1 MTRTSLYIVFILAL
15 LSAIIYFG
23 DSPPRILG
31 TSPALHTEVDAV
43 PFAVARNTTTTHFQD
58 DGGLSY
64 TFDAVKL
71 EHYRTQDEDEAQE
84 IFTLIDKPQ
93 LVFYQDKEPWLVLA
107 NKGKITSLNE
117 RIELWNNVVVKHTD
131 ADGITT
137 TITTQRLNVDPIG
150 KVAETAEAVKINSDS
165 VEIKGTGLHADFV
178 AQKLKLLSKV
188 RGLYDPT

>member
-1 MTRTSLYIVFILAL
+1 MTKTSLYIVFILAV
-15 LSAIIYFG
+15 LSAIIYFS

-31 TSPALHTEVDAV
+31 TSPALITEVDTV
-43 PFAVARNTTTTHFQD
+43 PFAVARNTTTTYFQS

-64 TFDAVKL
+64 TFDALKL
-71 EHYRTQDEDEAQE
+71 EHYRTFEEGQAQE

-93 LVFYQDKEPWLVLA
+93 LVFYQNEEPWLVLA

-117 RIELWNNVVVKHTD
+117 NIELWNDVVVKHTN
-131 ADGITT
+131 ADGVTT
-137 TITTQRLNVDPIG
+137 TITTQKLNVDPIG
-150 KVAETAEAVKINSDS
+150 KVAETREPVKINSDS